1 MEKLFLVPVGCSKHL
16 TVAAS
21 STTDAINKAEL
32 ILWNNFDFDPIIAI
46 AVKQISNLSKE
57 SSNDELNRF

>member
-21 STTDAINKAEL
+21 STTDAIAKADL
-32 ILWNNFDFDPIIAI
+32 ILWEEFSSDPIIAKR
-46 AVKQISNLSKE
+46 VKQINSTK
-57 SSNDELNRF
+57 

>member
-1 MEKLFLVPVGCSKHL
+1 MFLVPVGCSKHL

-21 STTDAINKAEL
+21 STTEAIAKAEL
-32 ILWNNFDFDPIIAI
+32 ILWNEFNFDPIIAI

-57 SSNDELNRF
+57 SSIDELNRF